1 MQRDIWRRTVN
12 NWSCKSWYY
21 KDNQRPVQ
29 AKEYVRLLCLGET
42 HLDETRQSAGQ
53 HFINCPRFLITN
65 KKEMEMSNIVDGL
78 TKLISDIT
86 KLETEHESLKDN
98 FASEVKKA
106 HKKFNTETHILLERK
121 FLMDIGMAVE
131 QLSTDASYATDEVE
145 QLESYA
151 SGVRGYCEDVT
162 SSADCIESD
171 IRQVLQSEDE

>member
-1 MQRDIWRRTVN
+1 
-12 NWSCKSWYY
+12 
-21 KDNQRPVQ
+21 
-29 AKEYVRLLCLGET
+29 
-42 HLDETRQSAGQ
+42 
-53 HFINCPRFLITN
+53 
-65 KKEMEMSNIVDGL
+65 MSNIVDGL

-121 FLMDIGMAVE
+121 FLVNIASAVE
-131 QLSTDASYATDEVE
+131 TLSHDASYATGEVE
-145 QLESYA
+145 ELENNVSTA
-151 SGVRGYCEDVT
+151 RGYSEDVT